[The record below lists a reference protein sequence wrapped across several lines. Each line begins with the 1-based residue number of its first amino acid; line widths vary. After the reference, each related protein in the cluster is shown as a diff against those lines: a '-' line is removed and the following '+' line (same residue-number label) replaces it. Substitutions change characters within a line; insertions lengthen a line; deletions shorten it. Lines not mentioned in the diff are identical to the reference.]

1 MEEKDIESA
10 IEGILFAAGEPVKVE
25 RLSLALGVPQEEC
38 RQALRSLADEYS
50 YNRRGIRMVQMED
63 SWQMCSAPEQAGVI
77 RRALERRK
85 PPQLSPVALEA
96 LAVVAYYQPTTRTY
110 VDQIRGVDSS
120 YTMGLLQERG
130 LIEECGRLDA
140 PGRPILYQT
149 TPLFLRSF
157 GLHSLEELPPL
168 PDGSGEELTDQL
180 ELPLEKAEEG

>member
-10 IEGILFAAGEPVKVE
+10 IEGILFAAGEPVKLE
-25 RLSLALGVPQEEC
+25 RLALALGIEEEAC
-38 RQALRSLADEYS
+38 RQALQRLSDWYS
-50 YNRRGIRMVQMED
+50 YQRRGIRIVQLDD

-85 PPQLSPVALEA
+85 PPQLSPSALEA
-96 LAVVAYYQPTTRTY
+96 LSVVAYYQPTTRTY

-130 LIEECGRLDA
+130 LIEECGRLEA

-157 GLHSLEELPPL
+157 GLKSLDDLPELP
-168 PDGSGEELTDQL
+168 DSTGEEKGPESQ
-180 ELPLEKAEEG
+180 EKSETEGG

>member
-1 MEEKDIESA
+1 
-10 IEGILFAAGEPVKVE
+10 VE
-25 RLSLALGVPQEEC
+25 QSTCFSLLQKLS
-38 RQALRSLADEYS
+38 DEYR
-50 YNRRGIRMVQMED
+50 YDRRGFRLVQMED

-85 PPQLSPVALEA
+85 PPQLSPTALET
-96 LAVVAYYQPTTRTY
+96 LSVVAYYQPTTRTY

-130 LIEECGRLDA
+130 LIEECGRLEA

-157 GLHSLEELPPL
+157 GLRSLEELPPL
-168 PDGSGEELTDQL
+168 PDSGEEPDQL
-180 ELPLEKAEEG
+180 ELNLDTAVGEGG